1 MVQPGALTPF
11 GPTTVASGIAAPSS
25 NQPGPATSRLAGGGA
40 VVAWRSGSALLAQQL
55 DAAGSA
61 VGTTQSVGTV
71 AAGRANF
78 SVAALAGGGWIVVWA
93 AGDQTLQSRRYSQ
106 SAAPVEDAAPVD
118 GGAFAQISSVQVK
131 GLADGGFVVAW
142 SGQEGGA
149 GQQVFARRFASGGA
163 ASGDRMSLA
172 TAGNARSD
180 VNILPLSDGSFFAA
194 WVQANGGGT
203 AVNIVTR
210 RLDADLQALAADRP
224 IDASVQTVVFDA
236 AATLLPNGRIALA
249 WTQPGI
255 NNADPQ
261 VRWQIVDAAG
271 VPLGTPGRALF
282 LPVVDAVEAVPAAS
296 GFTVLVA
303 SSTAFSRGTNARIT
317 ALPVGEDGVA
327 TSSTVVQERSLA
339 SVSATT
345 GATTGPA
352 SPGFGAGGGP
362 DGRYV
367 MAYENA
373 IAGGARVEAV
383 AK

>member
-1 MVQPGALTPF
+1 M
-11 GPTTVASGIAAPSS
+11 
-25 NQPGPATSRLAGGGA
+25 
-40 VVAWRSGSALLAQQL
+40 VAWRSGSALLAQQL
-55 DAAGSA
+55 DAAGNA
-61 VGTTQSVGTV
+61 VGSTQSVGTV

-78 SVAALAGGGWIVVWA
+78 SVAPLASGGWVVVWA
-93 AGDQTLQSRRYSQ
+93 GADQSLQARRYSQ
-106 SAAPVEDAAPVD
+106 NAAPVEDATPDDAAV
-118 GGAFAQISSVQVK
+118 FAQVSSVQVK
-131 GLADGGFVVAW
+131 GLVDGGFVVAW
-142 SGQEGGA
+142 SGQDGG
-149 GQQVFARRFASGGA
+149 GPQVFARRFASGGA
-163 ASGDRMSLA
+163 AAGDRMSLA
-172 TAGNARSD
+172 TAGNIRSD
-180 VNILPLSDGSFFAA
+180 VNILPLSDGGFFAA
-194 WVQANGGGT
+194 WVQANAT

-210 RLDADLQALAADRP
+210 RLDADLQPLAAERP
-224 IDASVQTVVFDA
+224 LDASAQTLVFDA
-236 AATLLPNGRIALA
+236 AATVLPNGRIALA

-261 VRWQIVDAAG
+261 VRWQLLDANG
-271 VPLGTPGRALF
+271 VPQGTPGQALF
-282 LPVVDAVEAVPAAS
+282 LPVVDAVEAVPAAT

-317 ALPVGEDGVA
+317 ALPVNEDGVA

-345 GATTGPA
+345 GARTGPA

-373 IAGGARVEAV
+373 IADGARVEAV